1 MYCWSC
7 GHKNADENK
16 YCAECGKKQVR
27 PSTEEMSDLE
37 SESSR
42 SDQGTSGRRA
52 SEVANGPRRIRL
64 TDPLVEYPAPK
75 PPAGMFQRRASDRLP
90 QRERRVAP
98 TVPEPIPSDFGL
110 HPSAT
115 DHPVTPN
122 GTPKPGN
129 PLVTEPGAIHEKL
142 AAPTPSPSTP
152 PKAEAPVAP
161 KPTLNR
167 IGGPSFLGLNDAAS
181 ASSDDGSYLLDDEP
195 ESSSSWPAVLALTL
209 LIVFGVILVKE
220 WGPIH
225 YFATTELQKAG
236 ISSSDQPAK
245 RPGNDAAHHPPAAV
259 SSGDVA
265 PDAGTA
271 TSDNSS
277 AKSGGK
283 DELAGKSQNSDAS
296 NGKAAEK
303 LPMPES
309 DHAASDSKDA
319 KKESEPADA
328 SDSSPRTSKP
338 SPDIADDAESKKTYD
353 NSQIQLAE
361 KYIYGR
367 GVPQDCGRALTLL
380 RSAAGTQN
388 PNAQIKLG
396 ALYATGQCVS
406 QDRALAYGWYSRAKR
421 IQPGNTFLE
430 YSMNSL
436 WASMTED
443 ERRRAQSL

>member
-1 MYCWSC
+1 
-7 GHKNADENK
+7 
-16 YCAECGKKQVR
+16 
-27 PSTEEMSDLE
+27 
-37 SESSR
+37 
-42 SDQGTSGRRA
+42 
-52 SEVANGPRRIRL
+52 
-64 TDPLVEYPAPK
+64 
-75 PPAGMFQRRASDRLP
+75 MFQRRASDRMP
-90 QRERRVAP
+90 QPERRVLPA
-98 TVPEPIPSDFGL
+98 VPEPIPSDFGL
-110 HPSAT
+110 HPSAS
-115 DHPVTPN
+115 DQPSVAN
-122 GTPKPGN
+122 VAPKPSN
-129 PLVTEPGAIHEKL
+129 PLVKEPSAVHEKL
-142 AAPTPSPSTP
+142 AASAPPSTP
-152 PKAEAPVAP
+152 PKREPPVAH
-161 KPTLNR
+161 KPTPNR
-167 IGGPSFLGLNDAAS
+167 IGGPSFLGLNDS
-181 ASSDDGSYLLDDEP
+181 PSSSSEDGSYLLDDDP

-209 LIVFGVILVKE
+209 LIVFGVVLVKE
-220 WGPIH
+220 WGQIH
-225 YFATTELQKAG
+225 YFATNELQKAG
-236 ISSSDQPAK
+236 ISIGDQPAK
-245 RPGNDAAHHPPAAV
+245 RAGNDAAHHPPAAV
-259 SSGDVA
+259 SAGDVI

-271 TSDNSS
+271 TSDSNS

-309 DHAASDSKDA
+309 DHATSDSKDA
-319 KKESEPADA
+319 KTKESEPADA
-328 SDSSPRTSKP
+328 SDASTRTSKP
-338 SPDIADDAESKKTYD
+338 SPDVADDTESKKTYD

-396 ALYATGQCVS
+396 ALYATGQCVA
-406 QDRALAYGWYSRAKR
+406 QDRAQAYGWYSKAKR

>member
-16 YCAECGKKQVR
+16 YCAECGKRQVR
-27 PSTEEMSDLE
+27 PPAEEPGESASDSPSLR
-37 SESSR
+37 R
-42 SDQGTSGRRA
+42 SDQRGQIDPTK
-52 SEVANGPRRIRL
+52 GPQRIRL

-75 PPAGMFQRRASDRLP
+75 PPAGMFKRRASDQVQP
-90 QRERRVAP
+90 QVERRVIAS
-98 TVPEPIPSDFGL
+98 VPEPLPSDFGL
-110 HPSAT
+110 HPSIANQPT
-115 DHPVTPN
+115 TTN
-122 GTPKPGN
+122 GTPKQSN

-142 AAPTPSPSTP
+142 AAPPPPTPSTL
-152 PKAEAPVAP
+152 PKAETPAPP
-161 KPTLNR
+161 KPAANR
-167 IGGPSFLGLNDAAS
+167 IGGPSFLGLNDGPTT
-181 ASSDDGSYLLDDEP
+181 SSDDGSYLLDDEP
-195 ESSSSWPAVLALTL
+195 ENTSSWPSVLALTL

-236 ISSSDQPAK
+236 VTSSDPSAK
-245 RPGNDAAHHPPAAV
+245 RPAKSAPLPPPSV
-259 SSGDVA
+259 SAGDVA
-265 PDAGTA
+265 PDAGTVSGEGSA
-271 TSDNSS
+271 GKTS
-277 AKSGGK
+277 GK
-283 DELAGKSQNSDAS
+283 DELAGKSQSDDAS

-309 DHAASDSKDA
+309 DHTASDGKTA
-319 KKESEPADA
+319 KTKESEPADS
-328 SDSSPRTSKP
+328 SDAATRTSKP
-338 SPDIADDAESKKTYD
+338 SPDVAEEESKKTYD

-380 RSAAGTQN
+380 RTAAGTQN

-406 QDRALAYGWYSRAKR
+406 QDRAVAYGWYSRAKR

-443 ERRRAQSL
+443 ERRRAQSM

>member
-7 GHKNADENK
+7 GYKNADENK
-16 YCAECGKKQVR
+16 YCAECGKKQVH
-27 PSTEEMSDLE
+27 PSAEEMSE
-37 SESSR
+37 SA
-42 SDQGTSGRRA
+42 SDSAPPGSQQRRQNPVDPA
-52 SEVANGPRRIRL
+52 KGPQRIRL

-75 PPAGMFQRRASDRLP
+75 PPAGMFKRRASDYIQP
-90 QRERRVAP
+90 PRERRVIAA
-98 TVPEPIPSDFGL
+98 VPEPIPSDFGL
-110 HPSAT
+110 HPSAA
-115 DHPVTPN
+115 DQPLSSN
-122 GTPKPGN
+122 GMSKPSN
-129 PLVTEPGAIHEKL
+129 PLVTEPGAVHEKL
-142 AAPTPSPSTP
+142 VAHVAPPSTP
-152 PKAEAPVAP
+152 SRVEAPVPSKPAP
-161 KPTLNR
+161 NR
-167 IGGPSFLGLNDAAS
+167 VSGPSFLGLNDAPS
-181 ASSDDGSYLLDDEP
+181 TTSDDASYLLDDDS

-209 LIVFGVILVKE
+209 LIVFGVVLVKE

-236 ISSSDQPAK
+236 INIGDQPTK
-245 RPGNDAAHHPPAAV
+245 RPANDAAHHPPAAV
-259 SSGDVA
+259 SAGDVT
-265 PDAGTA
+265 PDAGTV
-271 TSDNSS
+271 SS
-277 AKSGGK
+277 ESNPTKTGNK
-283 DELAGKSQNSDAS
+283 DQLAGKSSDAA
-296 NGKAAEK
+296 NGKVSEK

-309 DHAASDSKDA
+309 DSAASASKDA
-319 KKESEPADA
+319 KTKSAEPADV
-328 SDSSPRTSKP
+328 SDTSTRTSKP
-338 SPDIADDAESKKTYD
+338 SPNIADETESKKTYD

-421 IQPGNTFLE
+421 IEPGNTFLE